1 MSPHLIRRCAFLG
14 AALLALPGL
23 TACSQPDAPEGT
35 AVTPPSA
42 TPTAPVTPAPPP
54 PAAKDIGVPK
64 DYDCAGTAIEV
75 IYFEHRAILKFD
87 GESVRLGP
95 VAAASGARYQGWRAD
110 GVLID
115 FWGKGD
121 TATLNVAGHDYP
133 ECTLIEAPV
142 AAETE
147 ATSPAETPTTAPAP
161 AVIRTYSARGNE
173 PFWLVQADATEV
185 RWSTADHVAADVFT
199 GLTRTTR
206 ADGFA
211 LTATREG
218 GALALSANATVC
230 RDSMTG
236 MPHPDTVVVQVDGR
250 EFTGCGGNP
259 IDVLTP
265 NAWTVAG
272 IGGVAMSGRP
282 PTMQF
287 SADGQASGFAG
298 CNRWTSS
305 AVLSGAGLRIG
316 MAAATRMACLD
327 DTASKQESDFLAALG
342 RVTRFDIDT
351 NGDLLLK
358 AGDETVIR
366 ATRTAVDAGQPEG

>member
-1 MSPHLIRRCAFLG
+1 MASHLIHRCAFVG
-14 AALLALPGL
+14 AAMLALPVL
-23 TACSQPDAPEGT
+23 TACSQAGAPEAT
-35 AVTPPSA
+35 AVAPPSA
-42 TPTAPVTPAPPP
+42 APTAPVTPAPPP

-75 IYFEHRAILKFD
+75 IYLEHRAILQFD

-95 VAAASGARYQGWRAD
+95 VAAASGARFQGWRAD
-110 GVLID
+110 GVLIGVWD
-115 FWGKGD
+115 KGG
-121 TATLNVAGHDYP
+121 TATLNVAGNDYP
-133 ECTLIEAPV
+133 ECSLIEAPA

-147 ATSPAETPTTAPAP
+147 AMSPAETPTAAPAP
-161 AVIRTYSARGNE
+161 EVIRTYSARGNE

-211 LTATREG
+211 LAATREG
-218 GALALSANATVC
+218 GALALSANASVC

-250 EFTGCGGNP
+250 EFRGCGGNP

-265 NAWTVAG
+265 NAWTVTS
-272 IGGVAMSGRP
+272 IGGAAMSGRP
-282 PTMQF
+282 PTLQF

-305 AVLSGAGLRIG
+305 AVLSGEGLRIG

-327 DTASKQESDFLAALG
+327 DTASKQESDFLAALSRITG
-342 RVTRFDIDT
+342 FDVDAY
-351 NGDLLLK
+351 GDQLMK
-358 AGDETVIR
+358 AGNETVIVAK
-366 ATRTAVDAGQPEG
+366 ATESPAPQD

>member
-1 MSPHLIRRCAFLG
+1 MSPHLIHRCVFLG

-23 TACSQPDAPEGT
+23 TGCSQSDAPEAT

-42 TPTAPVTPAPPP
+42 VPTAPVTPAPPP

-75 IYFEHRAILKFD
+75 IYLEHRAILQFD

-95 VAAASGARYQGWRAD
+95 VAAASGARFQGWRAD

-115 FWGKGD
+115 FWDKGG
-121 TATLNVAGHDYP
+121 TATLNVAGNDYP
-133 ECTLIEAPV
+133 ECSLIEAPA

-147 ATSPAETPTTAPAP
+147 ATNPAETPTTAPP
-161 AVIRTYSARGNE
+161 PEVIRTYSARGNE
-173 PFWLVQADATEV
+173 PFWLVQADAAEV
-185 RWSTADHVAADVFT
+185 RWSTADHVVADVFT

-206 ADGFA
+206 ADGFDLA
-211 LTATREG
+211 AAREG
-218 GALALSANATVC
+218 GALALSANATLC
-230 RDSMTG
+230 RDSLTG

-265 NAWTVAG
+265 NGWTVASIDG
-272 IGGVAMSGRP
+272 AAMSGSP
-282 PTMQF
+282 PTLQF

-305 AVLSGAGLRIG
+305 AVLSGEGLRIG

-342 RVTRFDIDT
+342 RITGFDVDV

-358 AGDETVIR
+358 AGNETVIVAK
-366 ATRTAVDAGQPEG
+366 ATESPTPQD

>member
-1 MSPHLIRRCAFLG
+1 MASHLIHRCAFVG
-14 AALLALPGL
+14 AAMLALPVL
-23 TACSQPDAPEGT
+23 TACSQAGAPEAT
-35 AVTPPSA
+35 AVASPSA
-42 TPTAPVTPAPPP
+42 APTASVTPAPPP

-75 IYFEHRAILKFD
+75 IYLEHRAILQFD

-95 VAAASGARYQGWRAD
+95 VAAASGARFQGWRAD

-115 FWGKGD
+115 FWDKGG
-121 TATLNVAGHDYP
+121 TATLNVAGNDYP
-133 ECTLIEAPV
+133 ECSLIEAPA

-147 ATSPAETPTTAPAP
+147 ATIPAETPTTAPAP
-161 AVIRTYSARGNE
+161 EVIRTYSARGNE
-173 PFWLVQADATEV
+173 PFWLVQADANEV

-211 LTATREG
+211 LAATREG
-218 GALALSANATVC
+218 GALALSANASVC

-250 EFTGCGGNP
+250 EFRGCGGNP

-265 NAWTVAG
+265 NAWTVTS
-272 IGGVAMSGRP
+272 IGGAAMSGRP
-282 PTMQF
+282 PTLQF

-305 AVLSGAGLRIG
+305 AVLSGEGLRIG

-342 RVTRFDIDT
+342 RITGFDVDV

-358 AGDETVIR
+358 AGNETVIVAK
-366 ATRTAVDAGQPEG
+366 ATESPAPQD